1 MSEQPAGKKQHEAR
15 AAKLYDLDAAKG
27 QIKLKNKKCPRCG
40 NFMAHHKNPVDR
52 WTCGSCTFTEYA
64 EKKSAA

>member
-1 MSEQPAGKKQHEAR
+1 MSEQQPAKKQPEAR
-15 AAKLYDLDAAKG
+15 ASHLYDLDLTKG

-52 WTCGSCTFTEYA
+52 WTCGSCSFTDYA
-64 EKKSAA
+64 EKIGSA